1 VTEIAR
7 TAKKASRALA
17 LAPTAVRDAALRA
30 AAQALRAD
38 EAAILEANAKDLA
51 AARAKGLTNAMTDR
65 LRLDH
70 ARLEDIAVRL
80 RGRRATSRPG
90 RRSHRGLDPPER
102 PAHRPPPRPDRP
114 RRHHLRIAPERHR
127 RRRRPLPEV
136 RQRLRAPR
144 RQRGHPHEQFALSKS
159 FATGL
164 RAAGLPAEAVTL
176 LPFTDREAVPALG
189 SLRGIV
195 DIIVPRGGPGLIEAV
210 VNSAKVHSSSTTPAS
225 ATSTCTRRPTSRWP
239 NRSCSTRSAS
249 APAPATPWRPCSST
263 PRWPPGSCR
272 RWPRRF
278 AAKKTE
284 IRACPRSLALMPGAK
299 AATEQDFRTEHLGL
313 ILNVKVVADL
323 AEAVAHVEDYGSHHS
338 DAIITA
344 DESAARA
351 FLAQIDSAC
360 ILERQHPLHRRRRV
374 RLRGRSGHLHG
385 PSARPRTHG
394 DPRID
399 HLEVRNRRPGPGSG
413 LISVGFPFDR
423 PPPGNLCYPSFW
435 LPGW

>member
-1 VTEIAR
+1 MSDLLQRVTEIAR

-38 EAAILEANAKDLA
+38 EAAILEANVKDLA
-51 AARAKGLTNAMTDR
+51 AAKAKGLTDAMTDR

-70 ARLEDIAVRL
+70 ARLEDIAVACEAVAKLPDPVGEVTEDWTRPNGLRIIRRRVPIGLVAIIFESRPNVTVDAAALCLKSGNGCVL
-80 RGRRATSRPG
+80 RGGSEAIHTN
-90 RRSHRGLDPPER
+90 
-102 PAHRPPPRPDRP
+102 
-114 RRHHLRIAPERHR
+114 I
-127 RRRRPLPEV
+127 
-136 RQRLRAPR
+136 
-144 RQRGHPHEQFALSKS
+144 ALSKS

-210 VNSAKVHSSSTTPAS
+210 VNSAKVPVIKHDAGICHVYVHAQADLAMAEQIVLNAKCQRPS
-225 ATSTCTRRPTSRWP
+225 ACNALETLLVDAAVAQKFLPKM
-239 NRSCSTRSAS
+239 A
-249 APAPATPWRPCSST
+249 AAL
-263 PRWPPGSCR
+263 
-272 RWPRRF
+272 

-284 IRACPRSLALMPGAK
+284 VRACAQSLPLMPGAK

-313 ILNVKVVADL
+313 ILNVKIVAGL

-360 ILERQHPLHRRRRV
+360 VYWNASTRFTDGGEFGFGAEVGISTDRLHARGPMGIRELTTWKFEIVGQGQV
-374 RLRGRSGHLHG
+374 RG
-385 PSARPRTHG
+385 
-394 DPRID
+394 
-399 HLEVRNRRPGPGSG
+399 
-413 LISVGFPFDR
+413 
-423 PPPGNLCYPSFW
+423 
-435 LPGW
+435 

>member
-1 VTEIAR
+1 MSDLLQRVTEIAR

-51 AARAKGLTNAMTDR
+51 AAQAKGLTDAMTDR

-70 ARLEDIAVRL
+70 ARLEDIAVACEAVAKLPDPVGEVTEDWTRPNGLRIIRRRVPIGLVAIIFESRPNVTVDAAALCLKSGNGCVL
-80 RGRRATSRPG
+80 RGGSEAIHTN
-90 RRSHRGLDPPER
+90 
-102 PAHRPPPRPDRP
+102 
-114 RRHHLRIAPERHR
+114 I
-127 RRRRPLPEV
+127 
-136 RQRLRAPR
+136 
-144 RQRGHPHEQFALSKS
+144 ALSKS

-164 RAAGLPAEAVTL
+164 RAAGLPAEAVKL

-210 VNSAKVHSSSTTPAS
+210 VNSAKVPVIKHDAGICHVYVHAQADLAMAEQIVLNAKCQRPS
-225 ATSTCTRRPTSRWP
+225 ACNALETLLVD
-239 NRSCSTRSAS
+239 AAV
-249 APAPATPWRPCSST
+249 APEFLPKMAAAL
-263 PRWPPGSCR
+263 
-272 RWPRRF
+272 
-278 AAKKTE
+278 AAKRTE
-284 IRACPRSLALMPGAK
+284 VRACARSLPLMPGAK

-313 ILNVKVVADL
+313 ILNVKIVAGL

-338 DAIITA
+338 DAIITD

-360 ILERQHPLHRRRRV
+360 VYWNASTRFTDGGEFGFGAEVGISTDRLHARGPMGIRELTTWKFEIVGQGQV
-374 RLRGRSGHLHG
+374 RG
-385 PSARPRTHG
+385 
-394 DPRID
+394 
-399 HLEVRNRRPGPGSG
+399 
-413 LISVGFPFDR
+413 
-423 PPPGNLCYPSFW
+423 
-435 LPGW
+435 

>member
-1 VTEIAR
+1 MSELLQRVTEIAR

-38 EAAILEANAKDLA
+38 EAAILEANVKDLA
-51 AARAKGLTNAMTDR
+51 AAKAKGLTEAMTDR

-70 ARLEDIAVRL
+70 ARLEDIAVACEAVAKLPDPVGEVTEDWTRPNGLRIIRRRVPIGLVAIIFESRPNVTVDAAALCLKSGNGCVL
-80 RGRRATSRPG
+80 RGGSEAIHTN
-90 RRSHRGLDPPER
+90 
-102 PAHRPPPRPDRP
+102 
-114 RRHHLRIAPERHR
+114 I
-127 RRRRPLPEV
+127 
-136 RQRLRAPR
+136 
-144 RQRGHPHEQFALSKS
+144 ALSKS

-210 VNSAKVHSSSTTPAS
+210 VNSAKVPVIKHDAGICHVYVHAQADLAMAEQIVLNAKCQRPSACNALETLLVDAS
-225 ATSTCTRRPTSRWP
+225 VAQKFLPKM
-239 NRSCSTRSAS
+239 A
-249 APAPATPWRPCSST
+249 AAL
-263 PRWPPGSCR
+263 
-272 RWPRRF
+272 

-284 IRACPRSLALMPGAK
+284 VRGCPQSLPLMPGAK

-313 ILNVKVVADL
+313 ILNVKIVAGL

-351 FLAQIDSAC
+351 FLAQVDSAC
-360 ILERQHPLHRRRRV
+360 VYWNASTRFTDGGEFGFGAEVGISTDRLHARGPMGIRELTTWKFEIVGQGQV
-374 RLRGRSGHLHG
+374 RG
-385 PSARPRTHG
+385 
-394 DPRID
+394 
-399 HLEVRNRRPGPGSG
+399 
-413 LISVGFPFDR
+413 
-423 PPPGNLCYPSFW
+423 
-435 LPGW
+435 

>member
-1 VTEIAR
+1 MSDLLQRVTEIAR

-38 EAAILEANAKDLA
+38 EAAILEANVKDLA
-51 AARAKGLTNAMTDR
+51 AAKAKGLTDAMTDR

-70 ARLEDIAVRL
+70 ARLEDIAVACEAVAKLPDPVGEITEDWTRPNGLRIVRRRVPIGLVAIIFESRPNVTVDAAALCLKSGNGCVL
-80 RGRRATSRPG
+80 RGGSEAIHTN
-90 RRSHRGLDPPER
+90 
-102 PAHRPPPRPDRP
+102 
-114 RRHHLRIAPERHR
+114 I
-127 RRRRPLPEV
+127 
-136 RQRLRAPR
+136 
-144 RQRGHPHEQFALSKS
+144 ALSKS

-210 VNSAKVHSSSTTPAS
+210 VNSAKVPVIKHDAGICHVYVHAQADLAMAEQIVLNAKCQRPS
-225 ATSTCTRRPTSRWP
+225 ACNALETLLVDAAVAAQFLPKM
-239 NRSCSTRSAS
+239 A
-249 APAPATPWRPCSST
+249 AAL
-263 PRWPPGSCR
+263 
-272 RWPRRF
+272 

-284 IRACPRSLALMPGAK
+284 VRACAQSLSLMPGAK

-313 ILNVKVVADL
+313 ILNVKIVAGL

-360 ILERQHPLHRRRRV
+360 VYWNASTRFTDGGEFGFGAEVGISTDRLHARGPMGIRELTTWKFEIVGQGQV
-374 RLRGRSGHLHG
+374 RG
-385 PSARPRTHG
+385 
-394 DPRID
+394 
-399 HLEVRNRRPGPGSG
+399 
-413 LISVGFPFDR
+413 
-423 PPPGNLCYPSFW
+423 
-435 LPGW
+435 

>member
-1 VTEIAR
+1 MSDLLQRVTEIAR

-38 EAAILEANAKDLA
+38 EAAILEANTKDLA
-51 AARAKGLTNAMTDR
+51 AAKAKGLTDAMTDR

-70 ARLEDIAVRL
+70 ARLEDIAVACEAVAKLPDPVGEVTEDWTRPNGLRIIRRRVPIGLVAIIFESRPNVTVDAAALCLKSGNGCVL
-80 RGRRATSRPG
+80 RGGSEAIHTN
-90 RRSHRGLDPPER
+90 
-102 PAHRPPPRPDRP
+102 
-114 RRHHLRIAPERHR
+114 I
-127 RRRRPLPEV
+127 
-136 RQRLRAPR
+136 
-144 RQRGHPHEQFALSKS
+144 ALSKS

-210 VNSAKVHSSSTTPAS
+210 VNSAKVPVIKHDAGICHVFVHAQADLAMAEQIVLNAKCQRPS
-225 ATSTCTRRPTSRWP
+225 ACNALETLLVD
-239 NRSCSTRSAS
+239 A
-249 APAPATPWRPCSST
+249 AV
-263 PRWPPGSCR
+263 
-272 RWPRRF
+272 
-278 AAKKTE
+278 AAKFLPKMAAALAAKNTE
-284 IRACPRSLALMPGAK
+284 VRACAQSLSLMPGAK

-313 ILNVKVVADL
+313 ILNVKIVAGL

-344 DESAARA
+344 DESAARS

-360 ILERQHPLHRRRRV
+360 VYWNASTRFTDGGEFGFGAEVGISTDRLHARGPMGIRELTTWKFEIVGQGQV
-374 RLRGRSGHLHG
+374 RG
-385 PSARPRTHG
+385 
-394 DPRID
+394 
-399 HLEVRNRRPGPGSG
+399 
-413 LISVGFPFDR
+413 
-423 PPPGNLCYPSFW
+423 
-435 LPGW
+435 

>member
-1 VTEIAR
+1 MSDLLQRVTEIAR

-38 EAAILEANAKDLA
+38 EAAILEANVKDLA
-51 AARAKGLTNAMTDR
+51 AAQAKGLTDAMTDR

-70 ARLEDIAVRL
+70 ARLEDIAVACEAVAKLPDPVGEVTEDWTRPNGLRIIRRRVPIGLVAIIFESRPNVTVDAAALCLKSGNGCVL
-80 RGRRATSRPG
+80 RGGSEAIHTN
-90 RRSHRGLDPPER
+90 
-102 PAHRPPPRPDRP
+102 
-114 RRHHLRIAPERHR
+114 I
-127 RRRRPLPEV
+127 
-136 RQRLRAPR
+136 
-144 RQRGHPHEQFALSKS
+144 ALSKS

-210 VNSAKVHSSSTTPAS
+210 VNSAKVPVIKHDAGICHVYVHAQADLAMAEQIVLNAKCQRPS
-225 ATSTCTRRPTSRWP
+225 ACNALETLLVDAAVAQKFLPKM
-239 NRSCSTRSAS
+239 A
-249 APAPATPWRPCSST
+249 AAL
-263 PRWPPGSCR
+263 
-272 RWPRRF
+272 
-278 AAKKTE
+278 AAKQTE
-284 IRACPRSLALMPGAK
+284 VRACAQSLALMPGAK

-313 ILNVKVVADL
+313 ILNVKIVAGL

-360 ILERQHPLHRRRRV
+360 VYWNASTRFTDGGEFGFGAEVGISTDRLHARGPMGIRELTTWKFEIVGQGQV
-374 RLRGRSGHLHG
+374 RG
-385 PSARPRTHG
+385 
-394 DPRID
+394 
-399 HLEVRNRRPGPGSG
+399 
-413 LISVGFPFDR
+413 
-423 PPPGNLCYPSFW
+423 
-435 LPGW
+435 

>member
-1 VTEIAR
+1 MSDLLQRVTEIAR

-51 AARAKGLTNAMTDR
+51 TAKAKGLTEAMTDR

-70 ARLEDIAVRL
+70 ARLEDIAVACEAVAKLPDPVGEVTEDWTRPNGLRIIRRRVPIGLVAIIFESRPNVTVDAAALCLKSGNGCVL
-80 RGRRATSRPG
+80 RGGSEAIHTN
-90 RRSHRGLDPPER
+90 
-102 PAHRPPPRPDRP
+102 
-114 RRHHLRIAPERHR
+114 I
-127 RRRRPLPEV
+127 
-136 RQRLRAPR
+136 
-144 RQRGHPHEQFALSKS
+144 ALSKS

-210 VNSAKVHSSSTTPAS
+210 VNSAKVPVIKHDAGICHVYVHAQADLAMAEQIVLNAKCQRPS
-225 ATSTCTRRPTSRWP
+225 ACNALETLLVDAAVAEKFLPKM
-239 NRSCSTRSAS
+239 A
-249 APAPATPWRPCSST
+249 AAL
-263 PRWPPGSCR
+263 
-272 RWPRRF
+272 
-278 AAKKTE
+278 AAKQTE
-284 IRACPRSLALMPGAK
+284 VRACAKSQSLMPGAK

-313 ILNVKVVADL
+313 ILNVKIVAGL

-360 ILERQHPLHRRRRV
+360 VYWNASTRFTDGGEFGFGAEVGISTDRLHARGPMGIRELTTWKFEIVGQGQV
-374 RLRGRSGHLHG
+374 RG
-385 PSARPRTHG
+385 
-394 DPRID
+394 
-399 HLEVRNRRPGPGSG
+399 
-413 LISVGFPFDR
+413 
-423 PPPGNLCYPSFW
+423 
-435 LPGW
+435 

>member
-1 VTEIAR
+1 MSDLLQRVTEIAR

-38 EAAILEANAKDLA
+38 EAAILEANVKDLA
-51 AARAKGLTNAMTDR
+51 AAKAKGLTDAMTDR

-70 ARLEDIAVRL
+70 ARLEDIAVACEAVAKLPDPVGEVTEDWTRPNGLRIIRRRVPIGLVAIIFESRPNVTVDAAALCLKSGNGCVL
-80 RGRRATSRPG
+80 RGGSEAIHTN
-90 RRSHRGLDPPER
+90 
-102 PAHRPPPRPDRP
+102 
-114 RRHHLRIAPERHR
+114 I
-127 RRRRPLPEV
+127 
-136 RQRLRAPR
+136 
-144 RQRGHPHEQFALSKS
+144 ALSKS

-210 VNSAKVHSSSTTPAS
+210 VNSAKVPVIKHDAGICHVYVHAQADLAMAEQIVLNAKCQRPS
-225 ATSTCTRRPTSRWP
+225 ACNALETLLVDAIVAQQFLPKM
-239 NRSCSTRSAS
+239 A
-249 APAPATPWRPCSST
+249 AAL
-263 PRWPPGSCR
+263 
-272 RWPRRF
+272 

-284 IRACPRSLALMPGAK
+284 VRACALSRPLMPGAK

-313 ILNVKVVADL
+313 ILNVKIVAGL

-360 ILERQHPLHRRRRV
+360 VYWNASTRFTDGGEFGFGAEVGISTDRLHARGPMGIRELTTWKFEIVGQGQV
-374 RLRGRSGHLHG
+374 RG
-385 PSARPRTHG
+385 
-394 DPRID
+394 
-399 HLEVRNRRPGPGSG
+399 
-413 LISVGFPFDR
+413 
-423 PPPGNLCYPSFW
+423 
-435 LPGW
+435 

>member
-1 VTEIAR
+1 MSDLLQRVTEIAR

-38 EAAILEANAKDLA
+38 EAAILEANVKDLA
-51 AARAKGLTNAMTDR
+51 AAKAKGLTDAMTDR

-70 ARLEDIAVRL
+70 ARLEDIAVACEAVAKLPDPVGEVTEDWTRPNGLRIIRRRVPIGLVAIIFESRPNVTVDAAALCLKSGNGCVL
-80 RGRRATSRPG
+80 RGGSEAIHTN
-90 RRSHRGLDPPER
+90 
-102 PAHRPPPRPDRP
+102 
-114 RRHHLRIAPERHR
+114 I
-127 RRRRPLPEV
+127 
-136 RQRLRAPR
+136 
-144 RQRGHPHEQFALSKS
+144 ALSKS

-210 VNSAKVHSSSTTPAS
+210 VNSAKVPVIKHDAGICHVYVHAQADLAMAEQIVLNAKCQRPS
-225 ATSTCTRRPTSRWP
+225 ACNALETLLVDAAVAEKFLPKM
-239 NRSCSTRSAS
+239 A
-249 APAPATPWRPCSST
+249 AAL
-263 PRWPPGSCR
+263 
-272 RWPRRF
+272 
-278 AAKKTE
+278 AAKQTE
-284 IRACPRSLALMPGAK
+284 VRACAKSQSLMPGAK

-313 ILNVKVVADL
+313 ILNVKIVAGL

-360 ILERQHPLHRRRRV
+360 VYWNASTRFTDGGEFGFGAEVGISTDRLHARGPMGIRELTTWKFEIVGQGQV
-374 RLRGRSGHLHG
+374 RG
-385 PSARPRTHG
+385 
-394 DPRID
+394 
-399 HLEVRNRRPGPGSG
+399 
-413 LISVGFPFDR
+413 
-423 PPPGNLCYPSFW
+423 
-435 LPGW
+435 

>member
-1 VTEIAR
+1 MSDLLQRVTEIAR

-51 AARAKGLTNAMTDR
+51 AARAKGLTDAMTDR

-70 ARLEDIAVRL
+70 ARLEDIAVACEAVAKLPDPVGEVTEDWTRPNGLRILRRRVPIGLVAIIFESRPNVTVDAAALCLKSGNGCVL
-80 RGRRATSRPG
+80 RGGSEAIHTN
-90 RRSHRGLDPPER
+90 
-102 PAHRPPPRPDRP
+102 
-114 RRHHLRIAPERHR
+114 I
-127 RRRRPLPEV
+127 
-136 RQRLRAPR
+136 
-144 RQRGHPHEQFALSKS
+144 ALSQS

-164 RAAGLPAEAVTL
+164 RAAGLPDEAVTL

-210 VNSAKVHSSSTTPAS
+210 VNSAKVPVIKHDAGICHVYVHAQADLAMAEQIVLNAKCQRPS
-225 ATSTCTRRPTSRWP
+225 ACNALETLLVD
-239 NRSCSTRSAS
+239 A
-249 APAPATPWRPCSST
+249 AVAA
-263 PRWPPGSCR
+263 
-272 RWPRRF
+272 RF
-278 AAKKTE
+278 LPKMAAALAAKKTE
-284 IRACPRSLALMPGAK
+284 ARACPQSRPLMPGAK

-313 ILNVKVVADL
+313 ILNVKVVAGL

-360 ILERQHPLHRRRRV
+360 VYWNASTRFTDGGEFGFGAEVGISTDRLHARGPMGIRELTTWKFEIVGQGQV
-374 RLRGRSGHLHG
+374 RG
-385 PSARPRTHG
+385 
-394 DPRID
+394 
-399 HLEVRNRRPGPGSG
+399 
-413 LISVGFPFDR
+413 
-423 PPPGNLCYPSFW
+423 
-435 LPGW
+435 

>member
-1 VTEIAR
+1 MSDLLQRVTEIAR

-38 EAAILEANAKDLA
+38 EAAILEANVKDLA
-51 AARAKGLTNAMTDR
+51 AAKAKGLTDAMTDR

-70 ARLEDIAVRL
+70 ARLEDIAVACEAVAKLPDPVGEVTEDWTRPNGLRIIRRRVPIGLVAIIFESRPNVTVDAAALCLKSGNGCVL
-80 RGRRATSRPG
+80 RGGSEAIHTN
-90 RRSHRGLDPPER
+90 
-102 PAHRPPPRPDRP
+102 
-114 RRHHLRIAPERHR
+114 I
-127 RRRRPLPEV
+127 
-136 RQRLRAPR
+136 
-144 RQRGHPHEQFALSKS
+144 ALSKS

-210 VNSAKVHSSSTTPAS
+210 VNSAKVPVIKHDAGICHVYVHAQADLAMAEQIVLNAKCQRPSACNALETLLVDAS
-225 ATSTCTRRPTSRWP
+225 VA
-239 NRSCSTRSAS
+239 A
-249 APAPATPWRPCSST
+249 
-263 PRWPPGSCR
+263 
-272 RWPRRF
+272 RF
-278 AAKKTE
+278 LPKMAAALAAKKTE
-284 IRACPRSLALMPGAK
+284 VRACAQSLPLMPGAK

-313 ILNVKVVADL
+313 ILNVKIVAGL

-360 ILERQHPLHRRRRV
+360 VYWNASTRFTDGGEFGFGAEVGISTDRLHARGPMGIRELTTWKFEIVGQGQV
-374 RLRGRSGHLHG
+374 RG
-385 PSARPRTHG
+385 
-394 DPRID
+394 
-399 HLEVRNRRPGPGSG
+399 
-413 LISVGFPFDR
+413 
-423 PPPGNLCYPSFW
+423 
-435 LPGW
+435 

>member
-1 VTEIAR
+1 MSDLLQRVTEIAR

-51 AARAKGLTNAMTDR
+51 AAKAKGLTDAMTDR

-70 ARLEDIAVRL
+70 ARLEDIAVACEAVAKLPDPVGEVTEDWTRPNGLRIIRRRVPIGLVAIIFESRPNVTVDAAALCLKSGNGCVL
-80 RGRRATSRPG
+80 RGGSEAIHTN
-90 RRSHRGLDPPER
+90 
-102 PAHRPPPRPDRP
+102 
-114 RRHHLRIAPERHR
+114 I
-127 RRRRPLPEV
+127 
-136 RQRLRAPR
+136 
-144 RQRGHPHEQFALSKS
+144 ALSKS

-210 VNSAKVHSSSTTPAS
+210 VNSAKVPVIKHDAGICHVYVHAQADLAMAEQIVLNAKCQRPSACNALETLLVDAS
-225 ATSTCTRRPTSRWP
+225 V
-239 NRSCSTRSAS
+239 
-249 APAPATPWRPCSST
+249 
-263 PRWPPGSCR
+263 
-272 RWPRRF
+272 
-278 AAKKTE
+278 AAKFLPQMAAALAAKNTE
-284 IRACPRSLALMPGAK
+284 IRACAQSLPLMPGAK

-313 ILNVKVVADL
+313 ILNVKVVAGL
-323 AEAVAHVEDYGSHHS
+323 TEAVAHVEDYGSHHS

-360 ILERQHPLHRRRRV
+360 VYWNASTRFTDGGEFGFGAEVGISTDRLHARGPMGIRELTTWKFEIVGQGQV
-374 RLRGRSGHLHG
+374 RG
-385 PSARPRTHG
+385 
-394 DPRID
+394 
-399 HLEVRNRRPGPGSG
+399 
-413 LISVGFPFDR
+413 
-423 PPPGNLCYPSFW
+423 
-435 LPGW
+435 